1 MRAVKIHDLSNIPSD
16 VKVIWEMIED
26 SGFETYLV
34 GGAVRDMILGLD
46 PHDFDLATGA
56 TPEDIEEIFSDLEGF
71 KLDFVGASFGVML
84 VNGIEVATFLGDNY
98 DEDGNLSGVTFCNT
112 IKEDLARRDFTI
124 NAMALTSSG
133 ILIDPFDG
141 SNDLEKGIIK
151 FVGRPSERIVE
162 DPVRMIRACRFIGK
176 LNFLPA
182 TSTLMACWDCC
193 DLVKTIAPERIRIEI
208 LKAMEADKP
217 SIFFDSLC
225 LTDLLPFIF
234 PELADSI
241 GHTGGKH
248 HPESVWEHNM
258 FVGDALPKSD
268 PILRLA
274 GFLHDIGKPEAWK
287 QCIAEN
293 RGGQFTN
300 HHYIGSDILEVRLAE
315 LKFSNQEISKI
326 CGLVNCH
333 MFFIKGLTP
342 RAQRKLLKR
351 LDEFNVNWRDLV
363 RLRIADHNGNLGKPF
378 ITISEIKEIIKS
390 FTQVESSPRDV
401 KSLPVSGGQII
412 NEFQLVPG
420 RIVSD
425 VQKALLSFVLETG
438 VDDEDCL
445 LLQCQ
450 KILDEVQNG

>member
-1 MRAVKIHDLSNIPSD
+1 MSTVKIHNLSNIPSD
-16 VKVIWEMIED
+16 VKLIWHTLED
-26 SGFETYLV
+26 AGFSSYLV

-46 PHDFDLATGA
+46 PHDFDLATSA

-71 KLDFVGASFGVML
+71 RLDFVGASFGVML
-84 VNGIEVATFLGDNY
+84 VNGIEVATFRSDNY
-98 DEDGNLSGVTFCNT
+98 DDEGDFSGVTFRNT
-112 IKEDLARRDFTI
+112 IKEDLSRRSITI

-151 FVGRPSERIVE
+151 FVGDPRKRITE
-162 DPVRMIRACRFIGK
+162 DPVRMIRACRFISK
-176 LNFLPA
+176 LDFLPV
-182 TSTLMACWDCC
+182 TSTLMAFWDCC
-193 DLVKTIAPERIRIEI
+193 EMAKTIAPERIRIEI

-217 SIFFDSLC
+217 SIFFDALR
-225 LTDLLPFIF
+225 LTDLLPFVF

-241 GHTGGKH
+241 DHTGGKH

-258 FVGDALPKSD
+258 LVGDSLPKSD

-315 LKFSNQEISKI
+315 LKFSDQEISKI

-363 RLRIADHNGNLGKPF
+363 RLRIADHNGNIGKPF
-378 ITISEIKEIIKS
+378 ITITEIKEIIKS

-425 VQKALLSFVLETG
+425 VQKALLLFVIETG
-438 VDDEDCL
+438 VEDEDCL

-450 KILDEVQNG
+450 KILDGVQNG